1 LTELVL
7 RIGFSLAVIMGLLWG
22 LARIVRRPLGGHRG
36 SGPLAV
42 LDRHQLSRG
51 AAVTVVRV
59 ADRAVILGV
68 TDQQVS
74 FLGEADLKAFE
85 HHGPERRDHIEVAP
99 DMVPDDALP
108 LAPDS
113 GLLPPA
119 HPTTPPGRL
128 DGSLLSPRTWAS
140 TLDFIR
146 DRTSRR

>member
-1 LTELVL
+1 MELVL

-22 LARIVRRPLGGHRG
+22 LARLVRRPLGGHRG

-74 FLGEADLKAFE
+74 FLGEADLEAFAHHAPE
-85 HHGPERRDHIEVAP
+85 HRDHIEVGTDRLP
-99 DMVPDDALP
+99 DGSA
-108 LAPDS
+108 
-113 GLLPPA
+113 GLPPA
-119 HPTTPPGRL
+119 HPTASRARL
-128 DGSLLSPRTWAS
+128 DGSLLSARTWTS

-146 DRTSRR
+146 EKTSRR